1 MKVESSTRTIVGM
14 LVIVALAAAFWV
26 LLISPKRSEANE
38 LSSKVTNLQ
47 ATLAQQRSA
56 LAEAQAARREFAN
69 NYHQLV
75 VLGKAVP
82 AGDDTPSLLIQIN
95 HIADQS
101 HVTFNSITLG
111 ALEGSEATEA
121 PPASTPSTEA
131 VPPTEAEASLLPLGA
146 SIGPAGLG
154 VMPYD
159 LSFSGSF
166 FNVADFIK
174 GVDQLVETENSK
186 IAVDGRLI
194 TVNGFSLSASAK
206 GFPILNANFSVT
218 TYVVPPNQ
226 GLTVGASPAGPGEAT
241 ESGETSESAETSESP
256 ETTEERE
263 ETAEGTPSAS
273 VEGAK

>member
-14 LVIVALAAAFWV
+14 LVIVGLAVAFWV
-26 LLISPKRSEANE
+26 LLIGPKRSEANE
-38 LSSKVTNLQ
+38 LSSEVTNLR

-56 LAEAQAARREFAN
+56 LSEAQAARREFAN
-69 NYHQLV
+69 NYQQLV

-82 AGDDTPSLLIQIN
+82 AGDDTPSLLVQIN

-101 HVTFNSITLG
+101 HVKFNSITL
-111 ALEGSEATEA
+111 AAAEGSEATEA
-121 PPASTPSTEA
+121 PTSSSTSTET

-154 VMPYD
+154 IMPYD

-194 TVNGFSLSASAK
+194 TLNGFSLSAGAK
-206 GFPILNANFSVT
+206 GFPSLNANFSVT

-226 GLTVGASPAGPGEAT
+226 GLTAAASATEPGEAT
-241 ESGETSESAETSESP
+241 ETSEAGTTSETSETAETSES
-256 ETTEERE
+256 ETTEG
-263 ETAEGTPSAS
+263 TASAS